1 MSITGWAILQPR
13 SVVKHSAFLYFKTSP
28 EVILSAVMVC
38 VQFPLYPRNVEN
50 LLHEQG
56 IDVRQKTVHF
66 WLNRFGPIFASEI
79 AKKRCDHAQTL
90 SWVIVANTSRASE
103 TIKTSRL
110 QEPSLAAFG
119 PLQKYFEHYHINSYY
134 HVEMFKCF
142 HI

>member
-1 MSITGWAILQPR
+1 LSNQLSITGWAILQPR
-13 SVVKHSAFLYFKTSP
+13 SVIKHSAFLYFKTSP

-66 WLNRFGPIFASEI
+66 WLNRFGPMFASEI

-103 TIKTSRL
+103 TIKTSR
-110 QEPSLAAFG
+110 AFIG
-119 PLQKYFEHYHINSYY
+119 SVRPFAKIF
-134 HVEMFKCF
+134 
-142 HI
+142 